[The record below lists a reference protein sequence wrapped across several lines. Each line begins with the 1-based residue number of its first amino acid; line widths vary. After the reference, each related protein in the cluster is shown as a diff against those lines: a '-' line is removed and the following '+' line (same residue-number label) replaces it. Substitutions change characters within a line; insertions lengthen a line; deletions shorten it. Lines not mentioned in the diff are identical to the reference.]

1 METMLKTIQKCI
13 EALCESQDLIL
24 VAIDGR
30 CGSGK
35 STLAAALADRMPV
48 NVFHMDDFY
57 LRPEQ
62 RTEERFREP
71 GGNVDYE
78 RFEQEVMMPLR
89 KGTAFSYRPFDCRS
103 FTLADPIEVTPS
115 VINIIEGSYSCRPT
129 LYSFYDLRIFL
140 TVDPEE
146 QIRRIRKRNGEEK
159 AQMFQKRWIPLE
171 EQYFAQVPVQEHCD
185 MTFNTTGMAFPVQVT
200 GGNHG

>member
-1 METMLKTIQKCI
+1 MERILKTMQNHIETLRENQK
-13 EALCESQDLIL
+13 LVL

-35 STLAAALADRMPV
+35 STLAAALAERMPV

-71 GGNVDYE
+71 GGNVNYE
-78 RFEQEVMMPLR
+78 RFEQEVMMPLQ
-89 KGTAFSYRPFDCRS
+89 KGTAFSYRPFDCRT
-103 FTLADPIEVTPS
+103 FTLAEPIEVVPS

-140 TVDPEE
+140 TVDQEE
-146 QIRRIRKRNGEEK
+146 QLRRIRKRNGEEK

-171 EQYFAQVPVQEHCD
+171 EQYFTQIPVKEHCD
-185 MTFNTTGMAFPVQVT
+185 MVFDTTGMAFPGQIT

>member
-1 METMLKTIQKCI
+1 MEQMLKTIQTRI
-13 EALCESQDLIL
+13 ETLCERKDLVL
-24 VAIDGR
+24 AAIDGR

-35 STLAAALADRMPV
+35 STLAAVLAERMPV

-89 KGTAFSYRPFDCRS
+89 KGTAFSYRPFDCRT
-103 FTLADPIEVTPS
+103 FTLAEPVEVTPA
-115 VINIIEGSYSCRPT
+115 VVNIIEGSYSCRPT
-129 LYSFYDLRIFL
+129 LYSCYDLRIFL

-146 QIRRIRKRNGEEK
+146 QLRRIQKRNGEEK

-171 EQYFAQVPVQEHCD
+171 EQYFTQVPVQERCD
-185 MTFNTTGMAFPVQVT
+185 MTFDTTGMALPGQVT

>member
-1 METMLKTIQKCI
+1 METMLKTIQTRI
-13 EALCESQDLIL
+13 ETLCERKDLVL
-24 VAIDGR
+24 AAIDGR

-35 STLAAALADRMPV
+35 STLAAALAERMSV

>member
-13 EALCESQDLIL
+13 EALRESQDLVL

-115 VINIIEGSYSCRPT
+115 GINIIEGSYSCRPT

>member
-1 METMLKTIQKCI
+1 MERMLKTIQKRI
-13 EALCESQDLIL
+13 EALRESQDLVL

-115 VINIIEGSYSCRPT
+115 VVNIIEGSYSCRPT

-140 TVDPEE
+140 TVDTEE

-171 EQYFAQVPVQEHCD
+171 EQYFAQVPVQERCD
-185 MTFNTTGMAFPVQVT
+185 MTFNTTGMSFPGQVT
-200 GGNHG
+200 GGNHV

>member
-1 METMLKTIQKCI
+1 MEQMLKTIQTRI
-13 EALCESQDLIL
+13 ETLCERKDLVL
-24 VAIDGR
+24 AAIDGR

-35 STLAAALADRMPV
+35 STLAAALAERMPV

-89 KGTAFSYRPFDCRS
+89 KGTAFSYRPFDCRT
-103 FTLADPIEVTPS
+103 FTLAEPVEVTPA
-115 VINIIEGSYSCRPT
+115 VVNIIEGSYSCRPT

-146 QIRRIRKRNGEEK
+146 QLRRIQKRNGAEK

-171 EQYFAQVPVQEHCD
+171 EQYFTQVPVQERCD
-185 MTFNTTGMAFPVQVT
+185 MTFDTTGMALLGKVT

>member
-1 METMLKTIQKCI
+1 MERILKTMQNHIETLRENQK
-13 EALCESQDLIL
+13 LVL

-35 STLAAALADRMPV
+35 STLAAALAERMPV

-78 RFEQEVMMPLR
+78 RFEQEVMMPLQ
-89 KGTAFSYRPFDCRS
+89 KGTAFSYRPFDCRT
-103 FTLADPIEVTPS
+103 FTLAEPIEVVPS

-129 LYSFYDLRIFL
+129 LYSFYDLRIL
-140 TVDPEE
+140 SDGGSGGAASENPETEWRRKGADVSKTLDSVGRTVFYTDSREGTLRYG
-146 QIRRIRKRNGEEK
+146 I
-159 AQMFQKRWIPLE
+159 
-171 EQYFAQVPVQEHCD
+171 
-185 MTFNTTGMAFPVQVT
+185 
-200 GGNHG
+200 

>member
-1 METMLKTIQKCI
+1 MERILETMQNHIETLRENQK
-13 EALCESQDLIL
+13 LVL

-35 STLAAALADRMPV
+35 STLAAALAERMPV

-78 RFEQEVMMPLR
+78 RFEQEVMMPLQ
-89 KGTAFSYRPFDCRS
+89 KGTAFSYRPFDCRT
-103 FTLADPIEVTPS
+103 FTLAEPIEVVPS

-140 TVDPEE
+140 TVDQEE
-146 QIRRIRKRNGEEK
+146 QLRRIRKRNGEEK

-171 EQYFAQVPVQEHCD
+171 EQYFTQIPVKEHCD
-185 MTFNTTGMAFPVQVT
+185 MVFDTTGMAFPGQIT

>member
-1 METMLKTIQKCI
+1 METILKIVQKRI
-13 EALCESQDLIL
+13 ETLCECQNLVLI
-24 VAIDGR
+24 AIDGR

-35 STLAAALADRMPV
+35 STLSAVLADRMPV

-62 RTEERFREP
+62 RTEKRFREP

-146 QIRRIRKRNGEEK
+146 QIRRILKRNGEEK
-159 AQMFQKRWIPLE
+159 TQMFQKRWIPLE
-171 EQYFAQVPVQEHCD
+171 EQYFAQVPVQEHCE
-185 MTFNTTGMAFPVQVT
+185 MTFNTTGMAFPGQVT

>member
-1 METMLKTIQKCI
+1 MERMLKTIQKRI
-13 EALCESQDLIL
+13 EELRESQDLVL

-57 LRPEQ
+57 LRSEQ

-78 RFEQEVMMPLR
+78 RFEQEVMMPLQ
-89 KGTAFSYRPFDCRS
+89 KGTAFSYRPFDCRT
-103 FTLADPIEVTPS
+103 FTLAEPIEVIPS
-115 VINIIEGSYSCRPT
+115 VVNIIEGSYSCRPT

-159 AQMFQKRWIPLE
+159 AQMFRKRWIPLE
-171 EQYFAQVPVQEHCD
+171 EEYFTQVPVQERCD
-185 MTFNTTGMAFPVQVT
+185 MTFNTTGMAFPGKVT

>member
-1 METMLKTIQKCI
+1 MEQMLKTIQKRI
-13 EALCESQDLIL
+13 ETLCERKDLVL
-24 VAIDGR
+24 AAIDGR

-35 STLAAALADRMPV
+35 STLAAALAERMPV

-62 RTEERFREP
+62 RTEERFQEP

-89 KGTAFSYRPFDCRS
+89 KGTAFSYRPFDCRT
-103 FTLADPIEVTPS
+103 FTLAESVEVVPA
-115 VINIIEGSYSCRPT
+115 VVNIIEGSYSCRPT

-159 AQMFQKRWIPLE
+159 AKMFQKRWIPLE
-171 EQYFAQVPVQEHCD
+171 EQYFAQVPVQERCD
-185 MTFNTTGMAFPVQVT
+185 MTFDTTGMVFPGKVT